1 MSDYLLLRG
10 QRRRGSKTA
19 LCLLV
24 LLFLLL
30 GYVLLA
36 VGVHTRVAKHGKC
49 FKKNKVYVGNNLTL
63 LFLADDSSQ
72 EDEEAGSR
80 LGRHLKSEQ
89 HPRRNRR
96 KSQSSVIIIFKNL
109 STLL

>member
-1 MSDYLLLRG
+1 MSDYLLLWG

-24 LLFLLL
+24 LVFLLL

-49 FKKNKVYVGNNLTL
+49 FFKKKLCG
-63 LFLADDSSQ
+63 
-72 EDEEAGSR
+72 
-80 LGRHLKSEQ
+80 K
-89 HPRRNRR
+89 
-96 KSQSSVIIIFKNL
+96 
-109 STLL
+109 